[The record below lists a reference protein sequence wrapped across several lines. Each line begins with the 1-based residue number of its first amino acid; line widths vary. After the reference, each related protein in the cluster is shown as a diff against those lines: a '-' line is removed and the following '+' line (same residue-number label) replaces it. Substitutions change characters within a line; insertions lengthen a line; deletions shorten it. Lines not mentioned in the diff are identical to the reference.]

1 LNLGCPRTYLEM
13 AIDGLKRI
21 SVKTIKGI
29 PIGG

>member
-1 LNLGCPRTYLEM
+1 EM

-29 PIGG
+29 PTGG

>member
-1 LNLGCPRTYLEM
+1 TYLEM

-29 PIGG
+29 PTGG

>member
-1 LNLGCPRTYLEM
+1 RTYLEM

-29 PIGG
+29 PTGG

>member
-1 LNLGCPRTYLEM
+1 

-29 PIGG
+29 PTGG

>member
-1 LNLGCPRTYLEM
+1 LEM

-29 PIGG
+29 PTGG

>member
-1 LNLGCPRTYLEM
+1 M

-29 PIGG
+29 PTGG